1 MHKRL
6 PPLPASQGPVP
17 CPTHAVWLQLP
28 IARRQQC
35 HERRAPRRIDVS
47 HSALSEACNHAHQE
61 MHPSHLQR
69 AAYGYVRQSTGHQV
83 RSHPESQR
91 RPEARADQARE
102 LGCAHV
108 MVSDEDVGRSGPGRH
123 ERPGFGLLLAAVC
136 AGRVGAVFALAAS
149 RLARNNRDW
158 HHLIDWGALTE
169 TWRIDDDG
177 IYDPRQLNDRFG
189 LGMKGAMAA
198 NALGLRRQRARHAFA
213 ANIQRG
219 HGMWEGPRRIRAH
232 A

>member
-1 MHKRL
+1 MRTK
-6 PPLPASQGPVP
+6 
-17 CPTHAVWLQLP
+17 
-28 IARRQQC
+28 
-35 HERRAPRRIDVS
+35 
-47 HSALSEACNHAHQE
+47 
-61 MHPSHLQR
+61 MHPSHLHR
-69 AAYGYVRQSTGHQV
+69 AAYGYVRQSPGHQG

-123 ERPGFGLLLAAVC
+123 ERPGFGPLLAAVC
-136 AGRVGAVFALAAS
+136 AGRVGAVFALEAS

-177 IYDPRQLNDRFG
+177 SDAPRQLNDRFG
-189 LGMKGAMAA
+189 LGMKGAMA
-198 NALGLRRQRARHAFA
+198 
-213 ANIQRG
+213 
-219 HGMWEGPRRIRAH
+219 E
-232 A
+232 